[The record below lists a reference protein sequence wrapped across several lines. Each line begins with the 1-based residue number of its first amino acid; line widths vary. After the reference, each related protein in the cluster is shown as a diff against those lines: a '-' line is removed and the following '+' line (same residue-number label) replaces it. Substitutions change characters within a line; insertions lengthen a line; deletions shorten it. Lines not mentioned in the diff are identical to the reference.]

1 MSRMVANRLPRW
13 NGASLYIRL
22 ALSLAVL
29 SLGAC
34 DDVAGPGRIDELPR
48 QLTATEQQVIG
59 AGNGFGF
66 DLLGRLLQDEEPDA
80 NLFISP
86 VSASMALGM
95 TLNGAAG
102 ETFSAMRETLGFGAL
117 SRAEINDAYGGL
129 IDLLRG
135 LDPAVT
141 FAIGN
146 SLWHRTGFDV
156 EQEFTGNLSEHFDAE
171 VQGLDF
177 ADPAAAGVIN
187 DWVAEATAGRIDHIV
202 EAPIDPLTMAFLINA
217 IYFKGAWTVEFDR
230 RDTQDSPF
238 TRPDGSKVLTPFMM
252 LDGERFPFASTAD
265 YEAVELP
272 YGGQAFAMTVVL
284 PRLGSS
290 VETVAARLDDGAWAS
305 LVGSLAEA
313 DLTLFLPK
321 FRLEYEKALNDVLT
335 ALGMGITFDPHQAD
349 FTLMHARAREIELH
363 ISKVKQK
370 SFIQVDEEGTEAA
383 AATSVEMGVTSAG
396 PVVRVDRPFL
406 FAIRERL
413 SGTILFLGRITDP
426 S

>member
-1 MSRMVANRLPRW
+1 
-13 NGASLYIRL
+13 
-22 ALSLAVL
+22 
-29 SLGAC
+29 
-34 DDVAGPGRIDELPR
+34 
-48 QLTATEQQVIG
+48 
-59 AGNGFGF
+59 
-66 DLLGRLLQDEEPDA
+66 
-80 NLFISP
+80 
-86 VSASMALGM
+86 
-95 TLNGAAG
+95 
-102 ETFSAMRETLGFGAL
+102 
-117 SRAEINDAYGGL
+117 
-129 IDLLRG
+129 
-135 LDPAVT
+135 
-141 FAIGN
+141 
-146 SLWHRTGFDV
+146 
-156 EQEFTGNLSEHFDAE
+156 
-171 VQGLDF
+171 
-177 ADPAAAGVIN
+177 
-187 DWVAEATAGRIDHIV
+187 
-202 EAPIDPLTMAFLINA
+202 
-217 IYFKGAWTVEFDR
+217 
-230 RDTQDSPF
+230 
-238 TRPDGSKVLTPFMM
+238 MM

-284 PRLGSS
+284 PRPGTS